1 MIIPK
6 AVQDI
11 LDYIEKFDA
20 ERDRMAQAISEAN
33 AGNQLGWR
41 YPLDLV
47 VPEDIRQSYLT
58 GPAH

>member
-1 MIIPK
+1 MNIPK
-6 AVQDI
+6 DLQDI
-11 LDYIEKFDA
+11 LDDLERFDA
-20 ERDRMAQAISEAN
+20 ERDKMAQAISEAN
-33 AGNQLGWR
+33 AGNKLGWR